1 MAQIAIQTAREIRPT
16 LKEGK
21 FPPFFPTSKISKWEL
36 PIWDT
41 DTIVDWPDHTQLP
54 DKDDTFVQNFQEH
67 PQSMLLSDSI
77 LSKLKELH
85 PDGQFIIGQD
95 SGIYWR
101 VPKPPEPLYKGSKA
115 PDWFYVPNV
124 PRLLNGKVRRSY
136 VLWKEHVPPLIALE
150 FVSGDGSEERDKT
163 PRRGKFWVYEQA
175 IQIPYYGIYEVEK
188 SQVEMYHLVNGI
200 YELMTP
206 NKRGHYEIPEMKV
219 EVGIWEGTYQDFTL
233 PWMRWWDKDGKLIPT
248 NEEAKEQERQAKE
261 LANQRTEQERQAKE
275 LANQRVEQ
283 ERQAKELAN
292 QRAEQAQQEL
302 AQLRAKLQ
310 ELGIDWPS

>member
-1 MAQIAIQTAREIRPT
+1 MAQIAIQTAREIMPAPALR
-16 LKEGK
+16 EGK
-21 FPPFFPTSKISKWEL
+21 SPPPFFPIPNTKLPKIQNLKSKIQNPL
-36 PIWDT
+36 
-41 DTIVDWPDHTQLP
+41 PDHTQLP

-67 PQSMLLSDSI
+67 PQSMLLTDSI
-77 LSKLKELH
+77 LAKLRKLH

-150 FVSGDGSEERDKT
+150 FVSGDGREERDKT

-188 SQVEMYHLVNGI
+188 ASIEMYHLVNGT
-200 YELMTP
+200 YELMVP
-206 NKRGHYEIPEMKV
+206 NERGHYEIPEMKV
-219 EVGIWEGTYQDFTL
+219 EVGIWKGIYQDLTL
-233 PWMRWWDKDGKLIPT
+233 PWMRWWDKDGELIPT
-248 NEEAKEQERQAKE
+248 NEEAKEMERQRA
-261 LANQRTEQERQAKE
+261 
-275 LANQRVEQ
+275 EQ

-292 QRAEQAQQEL
+292 QRAEQERQRAEQERQAKELAQQEL
-302 AQLRAKLQ
+302 ARMKAKLR
-310 ELGIDWPS
+310 ELGIDLPI